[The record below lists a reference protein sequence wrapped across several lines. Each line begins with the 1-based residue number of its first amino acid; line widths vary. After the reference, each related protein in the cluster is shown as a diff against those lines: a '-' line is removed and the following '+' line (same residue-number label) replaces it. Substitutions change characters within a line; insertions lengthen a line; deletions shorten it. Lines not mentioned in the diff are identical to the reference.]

1 MKHNVYLKMN
11 KIEKIYRGGG
21 GRLTDFNE
29 MKLDHI
35 LECEISLAMLG
46 NRSGIHMHCLDTVLK
61 KNLY

>member
-1 MKHNVYLKMN
+1 MN

-35 LECEISLAMLG
+35 LEYEISLAMLG